1 MAGICLEDDVVVK
14 PNGKI
19 VGILKAD
26 PFRPKT
32 VTIGVKDIIIEGD
45 HVVDPDGDRIPRPD
59 DPRVRSVSPN
69 QCFIGTKKI
78 ILDGD
83 EVSLEEGTPPLVTNF
98 TAFAKASNSVVT
110 IG

>member
-1 MAGICLEDDVVVK
+1 MGGICLEDDFVVDSEQ
-14 PNGKI
+14 KI

-26 PFRPKT
+26 PTRPKT

-59 DPRVRSVSPN
+59 DPRVRSISDN
-69 QCFIGTKKI
+69 QVFIGTKKMI
-78 ILDGD
+78 IDGD
-83 EVSLEEGTPPLVTNF
+83 QVTLERGTPPSDYI
-98 TAFAKASNSVVT
+98 AFAKASNSVVT

>member
-1 MAGICLEDDVVVK
+1 MGGICLEDDFVVDSEQ
-14 PNGKI
+14 KI

-26 PFRPKT
+26 PTRPKT

-59 DPRVRSVSPN
+59 DPRVRSISDN
-69 QCFIGTKKI
+69 QVFIGIKKMI
-78 ILDGD
+78 IDGD
-83 EVSLEEGTPPLVTNF
+83 LVTLERGTPPSDYI
-98 TAFAKASNSVVT
+98 AFAKASNSAVT